1 MWNSIYSIAVELKVL
16 RYLRFP
22 SFPASSVFW
31 ILSVVGNLVGNL
43 VIFPGGGLHR
53 ESMKQS

>member
-31 ILSVVGNLVGNL
+31 ILSVVGNLV
-43 VIFPGGGLHR
+43 IFPGGGLHR
-53 ESMKQS
+53 ELMKQS